1 MLFVVF
7 LIGFVIGI
15 VLVCYDR
22 YDVDIYEIVSGIGA
36 GAIVVGGLGIFISLT
51 FIICNYVGLDGDVA
65 QYRARREVLVYQ
77 LENNV
82 YENDNDIGKRELMTD
97 IQEWNEKIARRKADH
112 DDFWIGIY
120 IPDVY
125 DQFELIEL
133 R

>member
-15 VLVCYDR
+15 VLIWYDR
-22 YDVDIYEIVSGIGA
+22 YDVDIYEIVSGIGIA
-36 GAIVVGGLGIFISLT
+36 TIVISLFGILISLT

-65 QYRARREVLVYQ
+65 RYRARREVLVYQ

-97 IQEWNEKIARRKADH
+97 IQEWNEEVARKKANH

-133 R
+133 G